1 MIARSVTTDRRP
13 DHRLFLLARR
23 GVAPVA
29 RLCAFLIL
37 TLFAPLARAQ
47 EGEQEVVR
55 IGVLAHRGWAEQEA
69 AWGPLADYL
78 QPHLGNRIARLVP
91 VTLTSA
97 GPLVK
102 AGGLDFLVTNPGHYI
117 TLAETYP
124 MSVLA
129 TRKRRLADGS
139 HATQFGSA
147 VLVRADSDL
156 TTLADLRD
164 TRLGAVA
171 PQAFGGFQMAWFEAQ
186 EQGVD
191 LLSDPA
197 ETVFL
202 GFPQDAIARAVLDG
216 RLQAGIVRSGLL
228 ERLEA
233 EEALPKGALKVLNAN
248 VTYTYPEAVSTRL
261 YPEWPFLALAGTSEE
276 LRDTV
281 ALALLQ
287 SSDSGM
293 ADTWGAPVSYH
304 DARSLAAA
312 FASRQS
318 ASASVPSGLPVTV
331 WALIAFGVAGLI
343 LAVGFVLRLNT
354 RSTQENAADTVADEV
369 PLTRRESQVLA
380 QIAAGHSTKEI
391 AATLGISP
399 KTVEFHRT
407 NLLRKF
413 DARSSAQLI
422 ARAGHLN
429 PTPETET

>member
-1 MIARSVTTDRRP
+1 M
-13 DHRLFLLARR
+13 
-23 GVAPVA
+23 
-29 RLCAFLIL
+29 
-37 TLFAPLARAQ
+37 
-47 EGEQEVVR
+47 VR

-78 QPHLGNRIARLVP
+78 QPRLGHRIVRLVP

-97 GPLVK
+97 GPLVN

-117 TLAETYP
+117 TLSETYP

-139 HATQFGSA
+139 RATQFGSV

-156 TTLADLRD
+156 TTLADLRG

-202 GFPQDAIARAVLDG
+202 GFPQDAIAQAVLDG

-233 EEALPKGALKVLNAN
+233 EGALPRDALKVLNAN

-287 SSDSGM
+287 SSGSGM
-293 ADTWGAPVSYH
+293 ADTWGAPVSYL
-304 DARSLAAA
+304 DARALAAA
-312 FASRQS
+312 FASRHGATAPAQS
-318 ASASVPSGLPVTV
+318 GQTASLWV
-331 WALIAFGVAGLI
+331 LIAIGVAGLA
-343 LAVGFVLRLNT
+343 LTVGVVLRRTT
-354 RSTQENAADTVADEV
+354 RGPQESPPETTAEDVT
-369 PLTRRESQVLA
+369 LTRRESQVLN

-391 AATLGISP
+391 AVTLGISP

-407 NLLRKF
+407 NLLRKY
-413 DARSSAQLI
+413 DARSSAQLV
-422 ARAGHLN
+422 ARVGHLN
-429 PTPETET
+429 SGLETET